1 LYVSL
6 SGASITWI
14 IIRKRFSQPALPRKL
29 SRPSAVNT
37 VPNVIGTTSMVVTA
51 RLPGNRPLIQYANG
65 TAANVLNNV
74 AGIAKRRVS
83 QIVLL

>member
-14 IIRKRFSQPALPRKL
+14 SMRKRLTHPALPRKL
-29 SRPSAVNT
+29 SRPSAVKT
-37 VPNVIGTTSMVVTA
+37 VPSVMGMTSIVVTA
-51 RLPGNRPLIQYANG
+51 RLPGNRPLIQYAKG
-65 TAANVLNNV
+65 TAAKVLNSV
-74 AGIAKRRVS
+74 AGMAKRSVS